1 MGYKVELGVRGAV
14 KKRERG
20 RSKGEESNKGG
31 GWMGVEGENSNRS
44 EVRESKGR
52 TGIEEGEGEGESN
65 REDKRMSAI

>member
-20 RSKGEESNKGG
+20 RSEGEESNKGG

-52 TGIEEGEGEGESN
+52 TGIEKEGEGDSN